1 MSCYGEGVLPS
12 IGELQPAGKPSVR
25 RRAMTASGARTLPGA
40 SWLGALMVAAMI
52 ALVLLVQCVGAGHHN
67 TTVAAPPHHAVAPG
81 SPVQRSAAVIAP
93 HDHLSAPVA
102 AVCAAADVVVAQL
115 SAPTAARVL
124 WIAAVASLAW
134 TAMIAL
140 APVLMRGPPPHT
152 RPAVVAAGATLIHR
166 LCVLRR

>member
-1 MSCYGEGVLPS
+1 MRTSCYGEPVLPS
-12 IGELQPAGKPSVR
+12 TGELQPG
-25 RRAMTASGARTLPGA
+25 
-40 SWLGALMVAAMI
+40 

-67 TTVAAPPHHAVAPG
+67 TTVAAPPHHAVAAG

-124 WIAAVASLAW
+124 WIAAVAALAW

-140 APVLMRGPPPHT
+140 APALTRGPPPHT
-152 RPAVVAAGATLIHR
+152 RPAVITAGATLVHR
-166 LCVLRR
+166 LGVLRR

>member
-1 MSCYGEGVLPS
+1 MIATG
-12 IGELQPAGKPSVR
+12 
-25 RRAMTASGARTLPGA
+25 ASTRQGA

-67 TTVAAPPHHAVAPG
+67 TTVAAPPHHAVAAG

-115 SAPTAARVL
+115 SAPTVARVL
-124 WIAAVASLAW
+124 WIAAVAALAW

-140 APVLMRGPPPHT
+140 APALMRGPPPHS
-152 RPAVVAAGATLIHR
+152 RPAVITAGATLVHR
-166 LCVLRR
+166 LGVLRR